1 MAESISFS
9 YKKFLIQLYRLLT
22 LFHFFSHIYQ
32 SLAVA
37 LRTKSGICPIV
48 PDGERGLLP
57 YYVTCD
63 MSDKGGVGVT
73 VISHDSENRTLV
85 DGYEAGESYSR
96 NIHYKGANISQLVSL
111 INVPQQREQFIK
123 YECLDSTMHDAF
135 WVSRESIE
143 MNYRGGAAPDPDSPM
158 KWHMRNEQHLCKK
171 KESL

>member
-1 MAESISFS
+1 MRIA
-9 YKKFLIQLYRLLT
+9 T
-22 LFHFFSHIYQ
+22 LH
-32 SLAVA
+32 
-37 LRTKSGICPIV
+37 
-48 PDGERGLLP
+48 
-57 YYVTCD
+57 VTRD

-135 WVSRESIE
+135 CVSRESIE